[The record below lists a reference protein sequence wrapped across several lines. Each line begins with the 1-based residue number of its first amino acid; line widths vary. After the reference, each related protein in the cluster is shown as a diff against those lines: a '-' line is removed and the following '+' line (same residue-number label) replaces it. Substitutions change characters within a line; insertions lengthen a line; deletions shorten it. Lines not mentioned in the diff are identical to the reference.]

1 MLKYTIFSLGCKIW
15 SNWHGFQI
23 IQCCDGDIFVKMSLN
38 LYFHEIAKFH
48 LLTKFSRTLLFV
60 FEIFAKTK
68 KIRENV
74 CKHFWSSSSTW
85 VIKYRSSALNT
96 PPPAVHFRGDTNRSH
111 SSLKAILRKQDSAR
125 LGSVL
130 SLLLVLS
137 WLFPWEGGADF
148 YSRWG
153 GLKFALFS
161 VTVSEDFRVKFK
173 KKFPLQQ
180 CWTVLH
186 SIGHS
191 GH

>member
-1 MLKYTIFSLGCKIW
+1 M
-15 SNWHGFQI
+15 
-23 IQCCDGDIFVKMSLN
+23 KMSQHF
-38 LYFHEIAKFH
+38 YFHEIAKFH

-137 WLFPWEGGADF
+137 WLFPLRGGRTFIQDGEG
-148 YSRWG
+148 
-153 GLKFALFS
+153 
-161 VTVSEDFRVKFK
+161 
-173 KKFPLQQ
+173 
-180 CWTVLH
+180 
-186 SIGHS
+186 
-191 GH
+191 

>member
-23 IQCCDGDIFVKMSLN
+23 IQCCDGDIFVKMSQN

-68 KIRENV
+68 KIRENI

-137 WLFPWEGGADF
+137 WLFPWGG
-148 YSRWG
+148 G
-153 GLKFALFS
+153 GLLFKMGRAEICTFLCNCQRRFS
-161 VTVSEDFRVKFK
+161 CEIL

-186 SIGHS
+186 NIGHS